1 MSDNR
6 IIELDSLRGIAALAV
21 VFYHYTS
28 RFDAKFESTI
38 ITDRI
43 SFPYGHY
50 GVELFFII
58 SGFVIFMTVKNDMK
72 PQTFLKKRAAR
83 LFPVFWL
90 SMLFTTL
97 MVTILDIDALK
108 VNFQEFIINS
118 SMIPSAFNVKS
129 VDGVYWTLKIE
140 WFFYF
145 SILFLLILRWLDKIT
160 YISLFLTA
168 LLVVISIIYKVHPY
182 FYYTLL
188 FISGVN
194 FYHIWKN
201 QARILNHV
209 MILSLILV
217 SVISGKLELI
227 IVSCLLVVTMYLLVN
242 NKLKFLKIKP
252 LLFFGKISYV
262 LYLIHQNFGH
272 SLQIRLIEQGY
283 DNLIILILLP
293 FSLSVFFSWL
303 ITYYFEIPVAR
314 KLRYFLS

>member
-1 MSDNR
+1 
-6 IIELDSLRGIAALAV
+6 
-21 VFYHYTS
+21 
-28 RFDAKFESTI
+28 
-38 ITDRI
+38 
-43 SFPYGHY
+43 
-50 GVELFFII
+50 
-58 SGFVIFMTVKNDMK
+58 
-72 PQTFLKKRAAR
+72 
-83 LFPVFWL
+83 
-90 SMLFTTL
+90 
-97 MVTILDIDALK
+97 
-108 VNFQEFIINS
+108 VNFQEFIINL

-145 SILFLLILRWLDKIT
+145 SILFLLILRRLDKIN
-160 YISLFLTA
+160 YISLFLIVSI
-168 LLVVISIIYKVHPY
+168 VVISVLYKVHPY

-272 SLQIRLIEQGY
+272 SLQIRLIEHGY

-314 KLRYFLS
+314 KLRKYLA

>member
-21 VFYHYTS
+21 VFYHYTT
-28 RFDAKFESTI
+28 RFDAKFQTTV

-58 SGFVIFMTVKNDMK
+58 SGFVIFMTVKNEMK
-72 PQTFLKKRAAR
+72 PQIFLKKRAAR

-97 MVTILDIDALK
+97 MVTILEMDALK
-108 VNFQEFIINS
+108 VNFQEFIINL
-118 SMIPSAFNVKS
+118 SMLPSAFNVKS

-145 SILFLLILRWLDKIT
+145 TILFLLILRRLDKIN
-160 YISLFLTA
+160 YISLFLIVSI
-168 LLVVISIIYKVHPY
+168 VVISVFYKVHPY

-201 QARILNHV
+201 QARIINHV

-272 SLQIRLIEQGY
+272 SLQIRFIEQGY
-283 DNLIILILLP
+283 NNLVILILLP

-314 KLRYFLS
+314 KLRKYLA